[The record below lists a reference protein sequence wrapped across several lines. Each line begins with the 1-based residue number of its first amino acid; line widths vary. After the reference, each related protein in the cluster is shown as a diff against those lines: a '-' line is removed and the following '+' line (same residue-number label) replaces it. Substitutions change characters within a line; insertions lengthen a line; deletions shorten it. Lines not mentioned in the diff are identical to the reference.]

1 MGAEKIAQ
9 KPAETNENMKLYNN
23 VARLKLSYLQ
33 FIRKLLVVSQK
44 QIYSNLCI
52 CDTLLYW

>member
-1 MGAEKIAQ
+1 MGVEKKAQ
-9 KPAETNENMKLYNN
+9 EPAETNENMKLYNN
-23 VARLKLSYLQ
+23 VARLKLSNLQ

>member
-1 MGAEKIAQ
+1 MCDEKIAQ
-9 KPAETNENMKLYNN
+9 KPAETDKNEKWIIMWDP
-23 VARLKLSYLQ
+23 LKSSNLQ

-44 QIYSNLCI
+44 QIYGNLCI